1 MQDTNEKEKSDKEK
15 NNHLKSAA
23 SVPVSGMKTYFRL
36 LGYVRSSWGYLLLS
50 VLGYLIY
57 AAMEPALAALLK
69 HIVDV
74 VSLGT
79 ISDSRTLI
87 PLAILGVFIAR
98 GIGTFLGN
106 YFMAKVANN
115 VVFDLRTH
123 MFDKLVLLPSDY
135 YHSIPTGRL
144 LAKLTYDTEQVIG
157 SITQAIRV
165 VLREGLT
172 VVGLLGYM
180 IYMNWR
186 LSLLFLLVVPLI
198 GIIVAYASKRFRK
211 LSTRIQNAMG
221 GVTDVASEAIKG
233 HEVVKIFGG
242 SAYEVERFRKAA
254 GENRRSQL
262 KMEMTKSLNIPLV
275 QFILAV
281 MMAILIWFA
290 LSPSISSHMSPGDF
304 IAFLT
309 AAGMLGKPIRQLTE
323 VNSILQKGIAASYS
337 IFDFIDLKEEVDEGT
352 TKATTF
358 KGDIEWKNMSF
369 KYTGADKSALKN
381 INLSLPAGKTLALVG
396 RSGSGKSTMANLL
409 PRFYDVETGQLN
421 IDGVSVSDYKLTDL
435 RSNIALVNQ
444 QVVLFN
450 GTIRDNIAYGALKDA
465 DEDEVINAAKA
476 ANAWDF
482 IQELDH
488 GLDTMV
494 GENGVLLSGGQ
505 RQRIAIARAILKNA
519 PILILDEAT
528 SALDTESERAIQNA
542 LDGLMA
548 NRTTIA
554 IAHRLS
560 TIENADIIAVV
571 DHGEIIEQ
579 GSHSELLAMNGAY
592 AQLHNQQFSDVTA

>member
-1 MQDTNEKEKSDKEK
+1 MQDKENIEIEEEAQK
-15 NNHLKSAA
+15 
-23 SVPVSGMKTYFRL
+23 VPVSGVKTYLRL
-36 LGYVRSSWGYLLLS
+36 LSYVRSSWGYLLLS
-50 VLGYLIY
+50 VIGYVLY

-74 VSLGT
+74 VSAGN
-79 ISDSRTLI
+79 ISDSRLTI
-87 PLAILGVFIAR
+87 PLAILGVFIIR

-115 VVFDLRTH
+115 VVFDLRTS
-123 MFDKLVLLPSDY
+123 MFNKLVLLPSNY

-165 VLREGLT
+165 LLREGLT
-172 VVGLLGYM
+172 VVGLLSYM

-198 GIIVAYASKRFRK
+198 GLVVSCASKRFRK

-242 SAYEVERFRKAA
+242 SEYEIERFRGAA
-254 GENRRSQL
+254 SENRRSQL
-262 KMEMTKSLNIPLV
+262 KMEMTKSLNIPIV
-275 QFILAV
+275 QFILAI
-281 MMAILIWFA
+281 MMAILVWFA
-290 LSPSISSHMSPGDF
+290 LSPTISSHMSPGDF

-309 AAGMLGKPIRQLTE
+309 AAGMLGKPIRQLTD

-337 IFDFIDLKEEVDEGT
+337 IFDFLDLPEEVDKGQT
-352 TKATTF
+352 PATRL
-358 KGDIEWKNMSF
+358 KGNIEWRSMSF
-369 KYTGADKSALKN
+369 KYPGADKLALKN
-381 INLSLPAGKTLALVG
+381 ITLSLPAGKTLALVG
-396 RSGSGKSTMANLL
+396 RSGSGKSTMANLI
-409 PRFYDVETGQLN
+409 PRFYDFDDGQLN
-421 IDGVSVSDYKLTDL
+421 IDGVFLNDYKLTEL

-450 GTIRDNIAYGALKDA
+450 GTIRDNIAYGFLRDTSDK
-465 DEDEVINAAKA
+465 EVIEAAKA

-482 IQELDH
+482 IQELEH

-528 SALDTESERAIQNA
+528 SALDTESERAIQVA

-571 DHGEIIEQ
+571 DHGEIIEL

-592 AQLHNQQFSDVTA
+592 AQLHNQQFSETPA

>member
-1 MQDTNEKEKSDKEK
+1 MQDKENVEADMSSQK
-15 NNHLKSAA
+15 A
-23 SVPVSGMKTYFRL
+23 PVSGVKIYFRL
-36 LGYVRSSWGYLLLS
+36 LGYVRPSWMYLLLS
-50 VLGYLIY
+50 VIGYVIY

-69 HIVDV
+69 HIVDI
-74 VSLGT
+74 VSVGS
-79 ISDSRTLI
+79 ISESRLLI
-87 PLAILGVFIAR
+87 PMAILGVFIAR
-98 GIGTFLGN
+98 GVGTFLGN

-115 VVFDLRTH
+115 VVFDLRTD
-123 MFDKLVLLPSDY
+123 MFNKLVLLPSSY

-165 VLREGLT
+165 LLREGLT

-198 GIIVAYASKRFRK
+198 GLVVSYASKRFRK

-242 SAYEVERFRKAA
+242 SQYEIERFHKAA
-254 GENRRSQL
+254 HENRRSQL
-262 KMEMTKSLNIPLV
+262 KMEMTKSLNIPIV

-309 AAGMLGKPIRQLTE
+309 AAGMLGKPIRQLTD

-337 IFDFIDLKEEVDEGT
+337 IFDFLDLQEEVD
-352 TKATTF
+352 
-358 KGDIEWKNMSF
+358 KGKTSVEAIKGNIEWHSMSF
-369 KYTGADKSALKN
+369 KYPNAEKQTLNK
-381 INLSLPAGKTLALVG
+381 ITLSLPAGKTLALVG
-396 RSGSGKSTMANLL
+396 RSGSGKSTIANLI
-409 PRFYDVETGQLN
+409 PRFYDIDDGLLS
-421 IDGVSVSDYKLTDL
+421 IDGISINDYKLTEL

-450 GTIRDNIAYGALKDA
+450 GTIRDNIAYGYLQNTS
-465 DEDEVINAAKA
+465 DEEVIEAAKA

-528 SALDTESERAIQNA
+528 SALDTESERAIQTA

-592 AQLHNQQFSDVTA
+592 AQLHNQQFSETPV

>member
-1 MQDTNEKEKSDKEK
+1 MEVDTKKI
-15 NNHLKSAA
+15 
-23 SVPVSGMKTYFRL
+23 PVSGMKTYLRL
-36 LGYVRSSWGYLLLS
+36 LSYVRSSWGYLILS
-50 VLGYLIY
+50 VFGYVLY

-69 HIVDV
+69 HMVDV
-74 VSLGT
+74 VSEGKIT
-79 ISDSRTLI
+79 ESRLLI
-87 PLAILGVFIAR
+87 PGAILGIFIIR
-98 GIGTFLGN
+98 GVGTFLGG
-106 YFMAKVANN
+106 YFMAQVANS
-115 VVFDLRTH
+115 VVFDLRTN
-123 MFDKLVLLPSDY
+123 MFNKLVLLPSSY

-172 VVGLLGYM
+172 VVGLFGYM

-186 LSLLFLLVVPLI
+186 LTLLFLLVVPLI
-198 GIIVAYASKRFRK
+198 GLVVSYASKRFRK

-242 SAYEVERFRKAA
+242 SEYEIERFRQAA
-254 GENRRSQL
+254 SENKRSQL
-262 KMEMTKSLNIPLV
+262 KMEKTKSLNVPIV
-275 QFILAV
+275 QFILASA
-281 MMAILIWFA
+281 MAILIWFA
-290 LSPSISSHMSPGDF
+290 LSPSISSNMTPGDF
-304 IAFLT
+304 IAFIT
-309 AAGMLGKPIRQLTE
+309 AAGMLGKPIRQLTD
-323 VNSILQKGIAASYS
+323 VNSVLQKGIAASHS
-337 IFDFIDLKEEVDEGT
+337 IFEFLDMEEEVD
-352 TKATTF
+352 
-358 KGDIEWKNMSF
+358 KGAVSVDRLKGEIEWRAMSF
-369 KYTGADKSALKN
+369 KYPGADKSALN
-381 INLSLPAGKTLALVG
+381 SVNLSLPAGKTLALVG
-396 RSGSGKSTMANLL
+396 RSGSGKSTMANLI
-409 PRFYDVETGQLN
+409 PRFYDFDEGEIN
-421 IDGVSVSDYKLTDL
+421 IDGVSINDYKLTDL

-450 GTIRDNIAYGALKDA
+450 GTIRDNIAYGYLRETDDA
-465 DEDEVINAAKA
+465 EVIEAAKA
-476 ANAWDF
+476 ANAWGF
-482 IQELDH
+482 IQELDQ

-528 SALDTESERAIQNA
+528 SALDTESERAIQLA
-542 LDGLMA
+542 LDSLME

-592 AQLHNQQFSDVTA
+592 AQLHNQQFSETSV

>member
-1 MQDTNEKEKSDKEK
+1 MEVDTKKI
-15 NNHLKSAA
+15 
-23 SVPVSGMKTYFRL
+23 PVSGMKTYLRL
-36 LGYVRSSWGYLLLS
+36 LSYVRSSWGYLILS
-50 VLGYLIY
+50 VFGYVLY

-69 HIVDV
+69 HMVDV
-74 VSLGT
+74 VSEGKIT
-79 ISDSRTLI
+79 ESRLLI
-87 PLAILGVFIAR
+87 PGAILGIFIVR
-98 GIGTFLGN
+98 GIGTFLGG
-106 YFMAKVANN
+106 YFMAQVANS
-115 VVFDLRTH
+115 VVFDLRTN
-123 MFDKLVLLPSDY
+123 MFNKLVLLPSSY

-172 VVGLLGYM
+172 VVGLFGYM

-186 LSLLFLLVVPLI
+186 LTLLFLLVVPLI
-198 GIIVAYASKRFRK
+198 GLVVSYASKRFRK

-242 SAYEVERFRKAA
+242 SEYEIERFRQAA
-254 GENRRSQL
+254 SENKRSQL
-262 KMEMTKSLNIPLV
+262 KMEKTKSLNVPIV
-275 QFILAV
+275 QFILASA
-281 MMAILIWFA
+281 MAILIWFA
-290 LSPSISSHMSPGDF
+290 LSPSISSNMTPGDF
-304 IAFLT
+304 IAFIT
-309 AAGMLGKPIRQLTE
+309 AAGMLGKPIRQLTD
-323 VNSILQKGIAASYS
+323 VNSVLQKGIAASHS
-337 IFDFIDLKEEVDEGT
+337 IFEFLDMEEEVD
-352 TKATTF
+352 
-358 KGDIEWKNMSF
+358 KGAVSVDRLKGEIEWRAMSF
-369 KYTGADKSALKN
+369 KYPGADKPALKSV
-381 INLSLPAGKTLALVG
+381 NLSLPAGKTLALVG
-396 RSGSGKSTMANLL
+396 RSGSGKSTMANLI
-409 PRFYDVETGQLN
+409 PRFYDFDEGEIN
-421 IDGVSVSDYKLTDL
+421 IDGVSINDYKLTDL

-450 GTIRDNIAYGALKDA
+450 GTIRDNIAYGYLRETNDV
-465 DEDEVINAAKA
+465 EVIEAAKA

-482 IQELDH
+482 IQELDQ

-528 SALDTESERAIQNA
+528 SALDTESERAIQLA
-542 LDGLMA
+542 LDSLME

-592 AQLHNQQFSDVTA
+592 AQLHNQQFSETPV

>member
-1 MQDTNEKEKSDKEK
+1 MQDKENIEIETPAPK
-15 NNHLKSAA
+15 
-23 SVPVSGMKTYFRL
+23 VPVSGMQNYFRL
-36 LGYVRSSWGYLLLS
+36 LGYVRSSWLYLVLSIIGY
-50 VLGYLIY
+50 VIY
-57 AAMEPALAALLK
+57 ASMEPALAALLK
-69 HIVDV
+69 HIVDI
-74 VSLGT
+74 VSVGQ
-79 ISDSRTLI
+79 ISDSRLLI

-115 VVFDLRTH
+115 VVFDLRTS
-123 MFDKLVLLPSDY
+123 MFNKLVLLPSNY

-165 VLREGLT
+165 LLREGLT

-198 GIIVAYASKRFRK
+198 GLIVSYASKRFRK

-242 SAYEVERFRKAA
+242 SQYEISRFHKAA
-254 GENRRSQL
+254 NENRRSQL
-262 KMEMTKSLNIPLV
+262 KMEMTKSLNIPIV
-275 QFILAV
+275 QFILAL

-309 AAGMLGKPIRQLTE
+309 AAGMLGKPIRQLTD

-337 IFDFIDLKEEVDEGT
+337 IFDFLDLPEEVDKGLT
-352 TKATTF
+352 PATRF
-358 KGDIEWKNMSF
+358 KGDIEWDNMSF
-369 KYTGADKSALKN
+369 KYTGAEKQTLKN
-381 INLSLPAGKTLALVG
+381 ISLSLPAGKTLALVG
-396 RSGSGKSTMANLL
+396 RSGSGKSTIANLI
-409 PRFYDVETGQLN
+409 PRFYDIDDGSLS
-421 IDGVSVSDYKLTDL
+421 IDGVRINDYKLTEL

-450 GTIRDNIAYGALKDA
+450 GTIRDNIAYGYLRDTSV
-465 DEDEVINAAKA
+465 EDVIEAAKA

-528 SALDTESERAIQNA
+528 SALDTESERAIQTA

-592 AQLHNQQFSDVTA
+592 AQLHNQQFSETPA

>member
-1 MQDTNEKEKSDKEK
+1 MQDRTNSNSSLERS
-15 NNHLKSAA
+15 
-23 SVPVSGMKTYFRL
+23 PVSAVKTYFRL
-36 LGYVRSSWGYLLLS
+36 LSYVSSSWGALS
-50 VLGYLIY
+50 LSILGYMLY

-74 VSLGT
+74 VSEGK
-79 ISDSRTLI
+79 IVESRLII
-87 PLAILGVFIAR
+87 PLAILGIFIIR
-98 GIGTFLGN
+98 GIGTFLGS
-106 YFMAKVANN
+106 YFMSKVANK
-115 VVFDLRTH
+115 VVFDLRTE
-123 MFDKLVLLPSDY
+123 MFNKLVLLPSSY
-135 YHSIPTGRL
+135 YHSIPSGRL
-144 LAKLTYDTEQVIG
+144 LTKLTYNTEQVIG

-165 VLREGLT
+165 LLREGLT
-172 VVGLLGYM
+172 VVGLLSYM

-198 GIIVAYASKRFRK
+198 GLVVSYASKRFRR

-242 SAYEVERFRKAA
+242 SQYETERFYKAA
-254 GENRRSQL
+254 NENRRSQL
-262 KMEMTKSLNIPLV
+262 KMAKTKSLNVPIV
-275 QFILAV
+275 QFILALA
-281 MMAILIWFA
+281 MSILIWFA
-290 LSPSISSHMSPGDF
+290 LSPSISSGMTPGDF

-309 AAGMLGKPIRQLTE
+309 AAGMLGKPVRQLTDI
-323 VNSILQKGIAASYS
+323 NSVLQKGVAASYS
-337 IFDFIDLKEEVDEGT
+337 IFEFLDLKEEVDTGSVSVGRL
-352 TKATTF
+352 
-358 KGDIEWKNMSF
+358 KGDIEWRSMSF
-369 KYTGADKSALKN
+369 QYPGADKQALKR

-396 RSGSGKSTMANLL
+396 RSGSGKSTMANLI
-409 PRFYDVETGQLN
+409 PRFYN
-421 IDGVSVSDYKLTDL
+421 IDDGELRIDGHSISDYRLKDL

-450 GTIRDNIAYGALKDA
+450 GTIRENIAYGHLRDTN
-465 DEDEVINAAKA
+465 DEDVINAAKA

-528 SALDTESERAIQNA
+528 SALDTESERAIQSA
-542 LDGLMA
+542 LDGLME

-579 GSHSELLAMNGAY
+579 GSHNELLALNGAY
-592 AQLHNQQFSDVTA
+592 AQLHNQQFSEEID

>member
-1 MQDTNEKEKSDKEK
+1 MQDKENIEIEEETQK
-15 NNHLKSAA
+15 
-23 SVPVSGMKTYFRL
+23 VPVSGVKTYLRL
-36 LGYVRSSWGYLLLS
+36 LSYVRSSWGYLLLS
-50 VLGYLIY
+50 VIGYILY

-74 VSLGT
+74 VSAGN
-79 ISDSRTLI
+79 ISDSRLMI
-87 PLAILGVFIAR
+87 PLAILAVFITR

-115 VVFDLRTH
+115 VVFDIRTS
-123 MFDKLVLLPSDY
+123 MFNKLVLLPSNY

-165 VLREGLT
+165 LLREGLT
-172 VVGLLGYM
+172 VVGLLSYM

-198 GIIVAYASKRFRK
+198 GLVVSYASKRFRK

-242 SAYEVERFRKAA
+242 SEYEIERFRGAA
-254 GENRRSQL
+254 SENRRSQL
-262 KMEMTKSLNIPLV
+262 KMEMTRSLNIPIV
-275 QFILAV
+275 QFILAI

-290 LSPSISSHMSPGDF
+290 LSPTISSHMSPGDF

-309 AAGMLGKPIRQLTE
+309 AAGMLGKPIRQLTD

-337 IFDFIDLKEEVDEGT
+337 IFDFLDLPEEIDKGQTPAIRLKGN
-352 TKATTF
+352 
-358 KGDIEWKNMSF
+358 IEWRSMSF
-369 KYTGADKSALKN
+369 KYPGADKLALKN
-381 INLSLPAGKTLALVG
+381 ITLSLPAGKTLALVG
-396 RSGSGKSTMANLL
+396 RSGSGKSTMANLI
-409 PRFYDVETGQLN
+409 PRFYDFDDGQLN
-421 IDGVSVSDYKLTDL
+421 IDGVLLNDYKLTEL

-450 GTIRDNIAYGALKDA
+450 GSIRDNIAYGFLRDTS
-465 DEDEVINAAKA
+465 ETEVIEAAKA

-528 SALDTESERAIQNA
+528 SALDTESERAIQIA
-542 LDGLMA
+542 LDALMA

-592 AQLHNQQFSDVTA
+592 AQLHNKQFSETPA

>member
-1 MQDTNEKEKSDKEK
+1 MQDKENVEADMSSQK
-15 NNHLKSAA
+15 A
-23 SVPVSGMKTYFRL
+23 PVSGVKIYFRL
-36 LGYVRSSWGYLLLS
+36 LGYVRPSWMYLLLS
-50 VLGYLIY
+50 VIGYVIY

-69 HIVDV
+69 HIVDI
-74 VSLGT
+74 VSVGS
-79 ISDSRTLI
+79 ISESRLLI
-87 PLAILGVFIAR
+87 PMAILGVFIAR
-98 GIGTFLGN
+98 GVGTFLGN

-115 VVFDLRTH
+115 VVFDLRTD
-123 MFDKLVLLPSDY
+123 MFNKLVLLPSSY

-165 VLREGLT
+165 LLREGLT

-198 GIIVAYASKRFRK
+198 GLVVSYASKRFRK

-242 SAYEVERFRKAA
+242 SQYEIERFHKAA
-254 GENRRSQL
+254 HENRRSQL
-262 KMEMTKSLNIPLV
+262 KMEMTKSLNIPIV

-309 AAGMLGKPIRQLTE
+309 AAGMLGKPIRQLTD

-337 IFDFIDLKEEVDEGT
+337 IFDFLDLQEEVD
-352 TKATTF
+352 
-358 KGDIEWKNMSF
+358 KGKTSVEAIKGNIEWHSMSF
-369 KYTGADKSALKN
+369 KYPNAEKQTLNK
-381 INLSLPAGKTLALVG
+381 ITLSLPAGKTLALVG
-396 RSGSGKSTMANLL
+396 RSGSGKSTIANLI
-409 PRFYDVETGQLN
+409 PRFYDIDDGILS
-421 IDGVSVSDYKLTDL
+421 IDGISINDYKLTEL

-450 GTIRDNIAYGALKDA
+450 GTIRDNIAYGYLQNTS
-465 DEDEVINAAKA
+465 DEEVIEAAKA

-528 SALDTESERAIQNA
+528 SALDTESERAIQTA

-592 AQLHNQQFSDVTA
+592 AQLHNQQFSETPV

>member
-1 MQDTNEKEKSDKEK
+1 MQDKK
-15 NNHLKSAA
+15 NSSSSLEQTPVSAA
-23 SVPVSGMKTYFRL
+23 KTYFRL
-36 LGYVRSSWGYLLLS
+36 LSYVSSSWGALS
-50 VLGYLIY
+50 LSIVGYMLY

-74 VSLGT
+74 VSEGK
-79 ISDSRTLI
+79 IVESRLTI
-87 PLAILGVFIAR
+87 PLAILGIFIIR
-98 GIGTFLGN
+98 GIGTFLGS
-106 YFMAKVANN
+106 YFMSKVANK
-115 VVFDLRTH
+115 VVFDLRTE
-123 MFDKLVLLPSDY
+123 MFNKLVLLPSSY
-135 YHSIPTGRL
+135 YHSIPSGRL
-144 LAKLTYDTEQVIG
+144 LTKLTYNTEQVIG

-165 VLREGLT
+165 LLREGLT

-198 GIIVAYASKRFRK
+198 GLVVSYASKRFRR

-242 SAYEVERFRKAA
+242 SQYETERFYKAA
-254 GENRRSQL
+254 NENRRSQL
-262 KMEMTKSLNIPLV
+262 KMAKTKSLNVPIV
-275 QFILAV
+275 QFILALA
-281 MMAILIWFA
+281 MSILIWFA
-290 LSPSISSHMSPGDF
+290 LSPSISSGMTPGDF

-309 AAGMLGKPIRQLTE
+309 AAGMLGKPVRQLTDI
-323 VNSILQKGIAASYS
+323 NSVLQKGIAASYS
-337 IFDFIDLKEEVDEGT
+337 IFEFLDLKEEVDTGSVSVGRL
-352 TKATTF
+352 
-358 KGDIEWKNMSF
+358 KGDIEWRSMSF
-369 KYTGADKSALKN
+369 QYPGADKQALKS

-396 RSGSGKSTMANLL
+396 RSGSGKSTMANLI
-409 PRFYDVETGQLN
+409 PRFYN
-421 IDGVSVSDYKLTDL
+421 IDDGELCIDGHSISDYRLKDL

-450 GTIRDNIAYGALKDA
+450 GTIRENIAYGYLRDTS
-465 DEDEVINAAKA
+465 DEDVINAAKA

-528 SALDTESERAIQNA
+528 SALDTESERAIQSA
-542 LDGLMA
+542 LDGLME

-579 GSHSELLAMNGAY
+579 GSHSELLALNGAY
-592 AQLHNQQFSDVTA
+592 AQLHNQQFSEETD

>member
-1 MQDTNEKEKSDKEK
+1 MQDKENIEIETPAQK
-15 NNHLKSAA
+15 A
-23 SVPVSGMKTYFRL
+23 PVSGMQNYFRL
-36 LGYVRSSWGYLLLS
+36 LGYVRSSWLYLVLSIIGY
-50 VLGYLIY
+50 VIY
-57 AAMEPALAALLK
+57 ASMEPALAALLK
-69 HIVDV
+69 HIVDI
-74 VSLGT
+74 VSEGK
-79 ISDSRTLI
+79 ISDSLLLI

-98 GIGTFLGN
+98 GVGTFLGN

-115 VVFDLRTH
+115 VVFDLRTS
-123 MFDKLVLLPSDY
+123 MFNKLVLLPSNY

-165 VLREGLT
+165 LLREGLT

-198 GIIVAYASKRFRK
+198 GLIVSYASKRFRK

-242 SAYEVERFRKAA
+242 SQYEIARFDKAA
-254 GENRRSQL
+254 NENRRSQL
-262 KMEMTKSLNIPLV
+262 KMEMTKSLNIPIV
-275 QFILAV
+275 QFILAL

-309 AAGMLGKPIRQLTE
+309 AAGMLGKPIRQLTD

-337 IFDFIDLKEEVDEGT
+337 IFDFLDLPEEVDKGT
-352 TKATTF
+352 TPVTRF
-358 KGDIEWKNMSF
+358 KGDIEWNNMSF
-369 KYTGADKSALKN
+369 KYTGAEKQTLKN

-396 RSGSGKSTMANLL
+396 RSGSGKSTIANLI
-409 PRFYDVETGQLN
+409 PRFYDIDDGSLS
-421 IDGVSVSDYKLTDL
+421 IDGVRINDYKLTEL

-450 GTIRDNIAYGALKDA
+450 GTIRDNIAYGFLRDTSV
-465 DEDEVINAAKA
+465 EDVIEAAKA

-482 IQELDH
+482 IQELEH

-528 SALDTESERAIQNA
+528 SALDTESERAIQMA

-579 GSHSELLAMNGAY
+579 GSHSELIAMNGAY
-592 AQLHNQQFSDVTA
+592 AQLHNQQFSETPV

>member
-1 MQDTNEKEKSDKEK
+1 MQDKENIE
-15 NNHLKSAA
+15 AETETPII
-23 SVPVSGMKTYFRL
+23 PVSGMKVYLRL
-36 LGYVRSSWGYLLLS
+36 LSYVRSSWVYLLLS
-50 VLGYLIY
+50 ILGYVIY

-74 VSLGT
+74 VSAGN
-79 ISDSRTLI
+79 ISDSRLMI
-87 PLAILGVFIAR
+87 PLAILGVFITR

-115 VVFDLRTH
+115 VVFDLRTS
-123 MFDKLVLLPSDY
+123 MFNKLVLLPSNY

-165 VLREGLT
+165 LLREGLT
-172 VVGLLGYM
+172 VVGLLSYM

-198 GIIVAYASKRFRK
+198 GLVVSYASKRFRK

-242 SAYEVERFRKAA
+242 SEYEIERFRGAA
-254 GENRRSQL
+254 SENRRSQL
-262 KMEMTKSLNIPLV
+262 KMEMTKSLNIPIV
-275 QFILAV
+275 QFILAI
-281 MMAILIWFA
+281 MMAILVWFA
-290 LSPSISSHMSPGDF
+290 LSPTISSHMSPGDF

-309 AAGMLGKPIRQLTE
+309 AAGMLGKPIRQLTD

-337 IFDFIDLKEEVDEGT
+337 IFDFLDLPEEVDKGQT
-352 TKATTF
+352 PATRL
-358 KGDIEWKNMSF
+358 KGNIEWRSMSF
-369 KYTGADKSALKN
+369 KYPGADKLALKN
-381 INLSLPAGKTLALVG
+381 ITLSLPAGKTLALVG
-396 RSGSGKSTMANLL
+396 RSGSGKSTMANLI
-409 PRFYDVETGQLN
+409 PRFYDFDDGQLN
-421 IDGVSVSDYKLTDL
+421 IDGVFLNDYKLTEL

-450 GTIRDNIAYGALKDA
+450 GSIRDNIAYGFLRNTS
-465 DEDEVINAAKA
+465 ETEVIEAAKA

-482 IQELDH
+482 IQELEH

-528 SALDTESERAIQNA
+528 SALDTESERAIQVA

-571 DHGEIIEQ
+571 DHGEIIEL

-592 AQLHNQQFSDVTA
+592 AQLHNQQFSETPA

>member
-1 MQDTNEKEKSDKEK
+1 MQENDSVEKETSSIKEP
-15 NNHLKSAA
+15 AT
-23 SVPVSGMKTYFRL
+23 GMQTYFRL
-36 LGYVRSSWGYLLLS
+36 LTYVRSSWGYLLLS
-50 VLGYLIY
+50 IIGYVIY

-69 HIVDV
+69 HMVDV
-74 VSLGT
+74 VSEGKIT
-79 ISDSRTLI
+79 ESRLVI
-87 PLAILGVFIAR
+87 PSAILGIFILR
-98 GIGTFLGN
+98 GVGTFLGS

-115 VVFDLRTH
+115 VVFDLRTS
-123 MFDKLVLLPSDY
+123 MFNKLVLLPSSY
-135 YHSIPTGRL
+135 YHSTPTGRL
-144 LAKLTYDTEQVIG
+144 LAKLTYNTEQVIG
-157 SITQAIRV
+157 SITQAIRIL
-165 VLREGLT
+165 LREGMT

-186 LSLLFLLVVPLI
+186 LTLLFLLVVPLI
-198 GIIVAYASKRFRK
+198 GLVVSYASKRFRR
-211 LSTRIQNAMG
+211 LSARIQNAMG

-242 SAYEVERFRKAA
+242 SQYEIERFHKAA
-254 GENRRSQL
+254 AENRRSQL
-262 KMEMTKSLNIPLV
+262 KMEKTKALNVPIV
-275 QFILAV
+275 QFILASA
-281 MMAILIWFA
+281 MAILIWFA
-290 LSPSISSHMSPGDF
+290 LSPSISSNMTSGDF
-304 IAFLT
+304 IAFIT
-309 AAGMLGKPIRQLTE
+309 AAGMLGKPIRQLTD

-337 IFDFIDLKEEVDEGT
+337 IFEFLDMQEEVDKGGISIDRL
-352 TKATTF
+352 
-358 KGDIEWKNMSF
+358 KGDIEWQSMSF
-369 KYTGADKSALKN
+369 QYPGADKPALKN
-381 INLSLPAGKTLALVG
+381 ITLNLPAGKTLALVG
-396 RSGSGKSTMANLL
+396 RSGSGKSTMANLI
-409 PRFYDVETGQLN
+409 PRFYDFGEGDIK
-421 IDGVSVSDYKLTDL
+421 IDGVSLADYKLTEL

-450 GTIRDNIAYGALKDA
+450 GTIRDNIAYGGLNGVSD
-465 DEDEVINAAKA
+465 DDVVAAAQA
-476 ANAWDF
+476 ANAWGF

-505 RQRIAIARAILKNA
+505 RQRIAIARAILKNS

-528 SALDTESERAIQNA
+528 SALDTESERAIQTA
-542 LDGLMA
+542 LENLMV

-592 AQLHNQQFSDVTA
+592 AQLHNQQFSETSA

>member
-1 MQDTNEKEKSDKEK
+1 MQDKENIE
-15 NNHLKSAA
+15 AETETPII
-23 SVPVSGMKTYFRL
+23 PVSGMKVYLRL
-36 LGYVRSSWGYLLLS
+36 LSYVRSSWVYLLLS
-50 VLGYLIY
+50 ILGYVIY

-74 VSLGT
+74 VSAGN
-79 ISDSRTLI
+79 ISDSRLMI

-98 GIGTFLGN
+98 GVGTFLGN

-115 VVFDLRTH
+115 VVFDLRTS
-123 MFDKLVLLPSDY
+123 MFNKLVLLPSNY

-165 VLREGLT
+165 LLREGLT
-172 VVGLLGYM
+172 VVGLLSYM

-198 GIIVAYASKRFRK
+198 GLVVSYASKRFRK

-242 SAYEVERFRKAA
+242 SEYEIERFRGAA
-254 GENRRSQL
+254 NENRRSQL
-262 KMEMTKSLNIPLV
+262 KMEMTKSLNIPIV
-275 QFILAV
+275 QFILAI
-281 MMAILIWFA
+281 MMAILVWFA
-290 LSPSISSHMSPGDF
+290 LSPTISSHMSPGDF

-309 AAGMLGKPIRQLTE
+309 AAGMLGKPIRQLTD

-337 IFDFIDLKEEVDEGT
+337 IFDFLDLPEEVD
-352 TKATTF
+352 
-358 KGDIEWKNMSF
+358 KGQTPAARLKGNIEWRSMSF
-369 KYTGADKSALKN
+369 KYPGADKLALKN
-381 INLSLPAGKTLALVG
+381 ITLSLPAGKTLALVG
-396 RSGSGKSTMANLL
+396 RSGSGKSTMANLI
-409 PRFYDVETGQLN
+409 PRFYDFDDGQLN
-421 IDGVSVSDYKLTDL
+421 IDGVFLNDYKLTEL

-450 GTIRDNIAYGALKDA
+450 GTIRDNIAYGFLRDTSDK
-465 DEDEVINAAKA
+465 EVIEAAKA

-528 SALDTESERAIQNA
+528 SALDTESERAIQVA

-592 AQLHNQQFSDVTA
+592 AQLHNQQFSETPA

>member
-1 MQDTNEKEKSDKEK
+1 MQDKENIEIET
-15 NNHLKSAA
+15 AA
-23 SVPVSGMKTYFRL
+23 PKVPVSGMQNYFRL
-36 LGYVRSSWGYLLLS
+36 LSYVRSSWLYLLLS
-50 VLGYLIY
+50 IIGYVIY

-69 HIVDV
+69 HIVDI
-74 VSLGT
+74 VSAGN
-79 ISDSRTLI
+79 ISDSRLLI

-98 GIGTFLGN
+98 GIGTFLGS

-115 VVFDLRTH
+115 VVFDLRTS
-123 MFDKLVLLPSDY
+123 MFNKLVLLPSGY

-165 VLREGLT
+165 ILREGLT
-172 VVGLLGYM
+172 VVGLFGYM

-186 LSLLFLLVVPLI
+186 LSLLFLVVVPLI
-198 GIIVAYASKRFRK
+198 GLIVSYASKRFRK

-242 SAYEVERFRKAA
+242 SQYEIARFHKAA
-254 GENRRSQL
+254 TENRRSQL
-262 KMEMTKSLNIPLV
+262 KMEMTKSLNVPIV
-275 QFILAV
+275 QFILAL
-281 MMAILIWFA
+281 MMATLIWFA
-290 LSPSISSHMSPGDF
+290 LSPSISAHMSPGDF
-304 IAFLT
+304 IAFIT
-309 AAGMLGKPIRQLTE
+309 AAGMLGKPIRQLTD

-337 IFDFIDLKEEVDEGT
+337 IFDFLDLPEEIDKGTMSVTSLKGN
-352 TKATTF
+352 
-358 KGDIEWKNMSF
+358 IEWDNMSF
-369 KYTGADKSALKN
+369 KYAGAEKQTLKN

-396 RSGSGKSTMANLL
+396 RSGSGKSTIANLI
-409 PRFYDVETGQLN
+409 PRFYDIDDGSLS
-421 IDGVSVSDYKLTDL
+421 IDGVRINDYKLTEL

-450 GTIRDNIAYGALKDA
+450 GTIRDNIAYGYLRDTSV
-465 DEDEVINAAKA
+465 EEVIEAAKA

-528 SALDTESERAIQNA
+528 SALDTESERAIQTA
-542 LDGLMA
+542 LDGLME

-571 DHGEIIEQ
+571 DHGEIIEK
-579 GSHSELLAMNGAY
+579 GSHRELLAMNGAY
-592 AQLHNQQFSDVTA
+592 AQLHNQQFSEIAD

>member
-1 MQDTNEKEKSDKEK
+1 
-15 NNHLKSAA
+15 
-23 SVPVSGMKTYFRL
+23 MKMYFRL
-36 LGYVRSSWGYLLLS
+36 LSYVRSSWGYLMLS
-50 VLGYLIY
+50 VLGYVIY

-79 ISDSRTLI
+79 ISDSRMLI

-115 VVFDLRTH
+115 VVFDLRTS
-123 MFDKLVLLPSDY
+123 MFNKLVLLPSDY

-157 SITQAIRV
+157 SITQAVRV
-165 VLREGLT
+165 LLREGLT

-198 GIIVAYASKRFRK
+198 GLIVAYASKRFRK

-242 SAYEVERFRKAA
+242 KDYEVERFRKAA
-254 GENRRSQL
+254 NENRRSQL
-262 KMEMTKSLNIPLV
+262 KMEMTRSLNVPIV

-281 MMAILIWFA
+281 MMSILIWFA
-290 LSPSISSHMSPGDF
+290 LSPSISSHMTPGDF

-337 IFDFIDLKEEVDEGT
+337 IFDFIDLKEEVDDGKVESQQL
-352 TKATTF
+352 
-358 KGDIEWKNMSF
+358 KGCIEWKNMSF
-369 KYTGADKSALKN
+369 KYKGADKHALNN

-409 PRFYDVETGQLN
+409 PRFYDIEQGQLC
-421 IDGVSVSDYKLTDL
+421 IDEVSVKDYKLADL
-435 RSNIALVNQ
+435 RANIALVNQ

-450 GTIRDNIAYGALKDA
+450 GTIRDNIAYGVLKDTS
-465 DEDEVINAAKA
+465 EETVIDAAKA

-528 SALDTESERAIQNA
+528 SALDTESERAIQSA

-579 GSHSELLAMNGAY
+579 GSHSELLAKNGAY

>member
-1 MQDTNEKEKSDKEK
+1 MQDKDSIEVDSTTPK
-15 NNHLKSAA
+15 A
-23 SVPVSGMKTYFRL
+23 SPTGMQVYFRL
-36 LGYVRSSWGYLLLS
+36 LGYVRSSWLYLLLS
-50 VLGYLIY
+50 VIGYVIY

-69 HIVDV
+69 HIVDT
-74 VSLGT
+74 VSVGSIT
-79 ISDSRTLI
+79 DSRLLI
-87 PLAILGVFIAR
+87 PLAILGIFIAR

-115 VVFDLRTH
+115 VVFDLRTS
-123 MFDKLVLLPSDY
+123 MFDKLVLLPSSY
-135 YHSIPTGRL
+135 YHSVPTGRL

-165 VLREGLT
+165 LLREGLT
-172 VVGLLGYM
+172 VIGLLGYM

-198 GIIVAYASKRFRK
+198 GLLVSYASKRFRK
-211 LSTRIQNAMG
+211 LSTRIQDAMG

-242 SAYEVERFRKAA
+242 SQYEIARFRDAA
-254 GENRRSQL
+254 SENRRSQL
-262 KMEMTKSLNIPLV
+262 KMEMTRSLNVPIV
-275 QFILAV
+275 QFILAI
-281 MMAILIWFA
+281 MMAVLIWFA

-337 IFDFIDLKEEVDEGT
+337 IFDFLDLQEEVDKGE
-352 TKATTF
+352 KSATRF
-358 KGDIEWKNMSF
+358 KGNIEWDSMSF
-369 KYTGADKSALKN
+369 KYPRSEKYALNN

-396 RSGSGKSTMANLL
+396 RSGSGKSTMANLI
-409 PRFYDVETGQLN
+409 PRFYDINKGALS
-421 IDGVSVSDYKLTDL
+421 IDGISIDDYKLTEL

-450 GTIRDNIAYGALKDA
+450 GTIRENIAYGYLRTAS
-465 DEDEVINAAKA
+465 DEEVIEAAKA
-476 ANAWDF
+476 ANAWGF
-482 IQELDH
+482 IQELGQ

-528 SALDTESERAIQNA
+528 SALDTESERAIQSA
-542 LDGLMA
+542 LDNLME

-571 DHGEIIEQ
+571 DHGEIIER
-579 GSHSELLAMNGAY
+579 GSHSELLALNGAY
-592 AQLHNQQFSDVTA
+592 AQLHNQQFTETTT

>member
-1 MQDTNEKEKSDKEK
+1 MQNKDSIGAKSLVPQE
-15 NNHLKSAA
+15 
-23 SVPVSGMKTYFRL
+23 PVSGIKIYLRL
-36 LGYVRSSWGYLLLS
+36 LGYVRSSWPYLMLS
-50 VLGYLIY
+50 VLGYVLY

-69 HIVDV
+69 HIVDI
-74 VSLGT
+74 VSVGN
-79 ISDSRTLI
+79 ISESRLLI

-98 GIGTFLGN
+98 GVGTFLGN

-115 VVFDLRTH
+115 VVFDLRTS
-123 MFDKLVLLPSDY
+123 MFNKLVLLPSSY

-165 VLREGLT
+165 LLREGLT

-198 GIIVAYASKRFRK
+198 GLIVSYASKRFRK

-242 SAYEVERFRKAA
+242 SEYEIERFHKAA
-254 GENRRSQL
+254 AENRRSQL
-262 KMEMTKSLNIPLV
+262 KLEMTKSLNIPIV
-275 QFILAV
+275 QFILAL
-281 MMAILIWFA
+281 MMAILIWLA

-309 AAGMLGKPIRQLTE
+309 AAGMLGKPIRQLTD

-337 IFDFIDLKEEVDEGT
+337 IFDFLDMEEEVD
-352 TKATTF
+352 
-358 KGDIEWKNMSF
+358 KGSVSIERLKGNIEWRSMF
-369 KYTGADKSALKN
+369 FTYPGADKKALKN

-396 RSGSGKSTMANLL
+396 RSGSGKSTMANLI
-409 PRFYDVETGQLN
+409 PRFYDFDEGSIN
-421 IDGVSVSDYKLTDL
+421 IDGVSINDYKLTEL

-450 GTIRDNIAYGALKDA
+450 GSIRENIAYGHLSDA
-465 DEDEVINAAKA
+465 SDDAVIDAAKA
-476 ANAWDF
+476 ANAWGF
-482 IQELDH
+482 IQELDN
-488 GLDTMV
+488 GLETMV

-528 SALDTESERAIQNA
+528 SALDTESERTIQTA
-542 LDGLMA
+542 LDGLME

-592 AQLHNQQFSDVTA
+592 AQLHNQQFSETTA